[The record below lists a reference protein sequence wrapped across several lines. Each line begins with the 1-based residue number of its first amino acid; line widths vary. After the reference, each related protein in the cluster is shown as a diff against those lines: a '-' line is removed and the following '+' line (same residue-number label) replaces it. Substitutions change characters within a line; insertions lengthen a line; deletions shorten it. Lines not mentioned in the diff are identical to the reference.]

1 MMNDFLAKEQ
11 VDFFSQLISSANEI
25 VILGH
30 TNPDGDA
37 IGSVV
42 AMSRFLKLSGKSVNV
57 IIPNKY
63 PDYLSF
69 LDENGEI
76 LIFSN
81 CKKKSSDLI
90 SNCDLLIALDFNQ
103 LSRIDD
109 MEGLVRECK
118 APKILIDHHPS
129 PESDSFDLVISKIET
144 SSNSEI
150 LYWLF
155 FSLLGGKISLEV
167 AEPLYVGMM
176 TDTNNFDNSVLP
188 STFRM
193 ASDLMEKGVDKE
205 KLQYLVFGGFSEAR
219 MRLMGYLMS
228 EKMVILYGLEAG
240 YIMLSKYDQNRFGFN
255 EGDSEGFVNIPLS
268 IRGINV
274 SALFTEGDNYVRV
287 SLRSKNDFS
296 VNSMARRFFNGGGH
310 ERAAGGKLFI
320 PFDQVENYFMESL
333 KICYDEYKKRE

>member
-1 MMNDFLAKEQ
+1 MNDFLAKEQ

-42 AMSRFLKLSGKSVNV
+42 AMSRFLKLSGKIVNV

-176 TDTNNFDNSVLP
+176 TDTNNFANSVLP

-228 EKMVILYGLEAG
+228 EKMVILYDLEAG

-320 PFDQVENYFMESL
+320 PFDQVENYFIESL
-333 KICYDEYKKRE
+333 KICYDEFKKREK

>member
-1 MMNDFLAKEQ
+1 MNDFLAKEQ

-176 TDTNNFDNSVLP
+176 TDTNNFANSVLP

-205 KLQYLVFGGFSEAR
+205 RLQYLVFGGFSEAR

-228 EKMVILYGLEAG
+228 EKMVILYDLEAG

-320 PFDQVENYFMESL
+320 PFDQVENYFTESL

>member
-1 MMNDFLAKEQ
+1 MNDFLAKEQ

>member
-176 TDTNNFDNSVLP
+176 TDTNNFANSVLP

-205 KLQYLVFGGFSEAR
+205 RLQYLVFGGFSEAR

-228 EKMVILYGLEAG
+228 EKMVILYDLEAG

-320 PFDQVENYFMESL
+320 PFDQVENYFTESL

>member
-11 VDFFSQLISSANEI
+11 VDFFSQLISRANEI

-42 AMSRFLKLSGKSVNV
+42 AMSRFLKLSRKNVNV

-69 LDENGEI
+69 LDKNGEI
-76 LIFSN
+76 LVFSN
-81 CKKKSSDLI
+81 CKERSSDLI
-90 SNCDLLIALDFNQ
+90 SKCDLLLALDFNQ

-109 MEGLVRECK
+109 MEGLVRECE
-118 APKILIDHHPS
+118 ASKILIDHHPS
-129 PESDSFDLVISKIET
+129 PEIDFFDLVISKIET
-144 SSNSEI
+144 SSNCEI

-155 FSLLGGKISLEV
+155 YSLSGGNIPQEV

-176 TDTNNFDNSVLP
+176 TDTNNFANSVFS

-193 ASDLMEKGVDKE
+193 ASDLMEKGIDKE

-240 YIMLSKYDQNRFGFN
+240 YIMLSKCDQNRFGFN

-268 IRGINV
+268 IKGINI

-320 PFDQVENYFMESL
+320 PFDQVEKYFIESL
-333 KICYDEYKKRE
+333 KICYDEYKKGK